1 MKFVAIVILYVI
13 PLFAV
18 SQDFRSEYIKYKTYN
33 QIRGD
38 KLIRTDSVIL
48 QINERMGDH
57 DAEILIY
64 MQRGFYRSE
73 INIPKGYKINYL
85 PSPYNVD
92 DNLISIQYTVQKE
105 NNKIIINAG
114 YTLKQN
120 IYQPQNYISLKM
132 SFAEA
137 IKRFSEM
144 VVLEKE

>member
-1 MKFVAIVILYVI
+1 MKFVVIVILYVI

-57 DAEILIY
+57 DAEILIC

-85 PSPYNVD
+85 PSPYNVE
-92 DNLISIQYTVQKE
+92 DNLISIHIQCK
-105 NNKIIINAG
+105 KRII
-114 YTLKQN
+114 K
-120 IYQPQNYISLKM
+120 
-132 SFAEA
+132 
-137 IKRFSEM
+137 
-144 VVLEKE
+144 